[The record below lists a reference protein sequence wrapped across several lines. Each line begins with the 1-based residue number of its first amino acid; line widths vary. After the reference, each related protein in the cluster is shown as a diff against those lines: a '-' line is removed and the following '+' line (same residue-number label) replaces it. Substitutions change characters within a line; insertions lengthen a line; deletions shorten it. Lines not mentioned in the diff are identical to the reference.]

1 MTRISIYS
9 AALVAFAGS
18 TAMTLAAILMPDW
31 VSYSVT
37 ANTGATFTQKL
48 GLHRSCSSEFDPPCR
63 PFPERVD
70 CLGDERQFC
79 SMWRTTGFL
88 MSFAAVAELATL
100 VGFLVIMMGGKMKRE
115 AGWKIVVG
123 MLAIVAAIL
132 LAAMSIV
139 AYLLD
144 HDEKFIVP
152 GWKLDKSW
160 ILCIVSG
167 SLAVLSALGLTISAF
182 VLPPEDGYE
191 FLDDPINP

>member
-1 MTRISIYS
+1 MRT
-9 AALVAFAGS
+9 A

-63 PFPERVD
+63 PFPERAD

-139 AYLLD
+139 VCFAEITEELALAGNRTDGVHYRPTSSTTTRSSSY
-144 HDEKFIVP
+144 P
-152 GWKLDKSW
+152 GGNWTSHGFF
-160 ILCIVSG
+160 VS
-167 SLAVLSALGLTISAF
+167 SVAA
-182 VLPPEDGYE
+182 
-191 FLDDPINP
+191 